1 MAAGGEHHLQNRL
14 YIEERATERKGQE
27 RQMEN
32 SAHILVVDDHHEIR
46 DLLSKY
52 LTKNGFRVSEADGG
66 TKMRQVLKTAAID
79 LIVLDVMMPG
89 EDGLTLCRHV
99 RENENIPVIL
109 LTALGEETDRI
120 VGLEIGADDYL
131 TKPFNPRELLARIKS
146 VLRRSQSI
154 PHKAQQ
160 TDEPESLKFD
170 GWELQ
175 VQRRELVSPDQVTVP
190 LSAADYRL
198 LVTFLK
204 RPTIVLSRDQLLD
217 LTSGRT
223 AQIFDRSID
232 NQVSRLRKKI
242 ETDPKNPKLI
252 KTVRG
257 GGYVFTAKVEGK
269 VRDNLGEEGDL

>member
-1 MAAGGEHHLQNRL
+1 MD
-14 YIEERATERKGQE
+14 
-27 RQMEN
+27 N

-52 LTKNGFRVSEADGG
+52 LSRNGFRVSNADGG
-66 TKMRQVLKTAAID
+66 VKMRQILKTAAID

-120 VGLEIGADDYL
+120 VGLEIGADDYV
-131 TKPFNPRELLARIKS
+131 TKPFNPRELLARVKS
-146 VLRRSQSI
+146 VLRRSQSM
-154 PHKAQQ
+154 PREAQE
-160 TDEPESLKFD
+160 TEEPEVLRFD
-170 GWELQ
+170 DWTLYVHQ
-175 VQRRELVSPDQVTVP
+175 RELLSPDGVTVP

-204 RPTIVLSRDQLLD
+204 RPAMVLSRDQLLD

-223 AQIFDRSID
+223 AQLFDRSID

-242 ETDPKNPKLI
+242 EADPKNPKLV

-257 GGYVFTAKVEGK
+257 GGYVFTAKVSGK
-269 VRDNLGEEGDL
+269 ISEAPDTPPDGGKIGDEIGDRGEDLS